1 MPNQFKQ
8 VASMSIALL
17 LAGCQT
23 PQTVKP
29 AQLVDNIVAADSTLQ
44 ANRDNAQ
51 TIGATTLSEYD
62 AVLLALKQNP
72 AFKSQLNDLELS
84 NADVQQANQ
93 IANPSLLYAFSA
105 AYKPYRYAIEFP
117 IEALLLRPMRLKQ
130 AQAQTQA
137 TQYQLMQSGFTLIR
151 DTRVAYAQAVIA
163 AEKRERLKQGLQL
176 SQTIASLTNT
186 REQLGDI
193 SAQETLLAQNEALL
207 AARDLQLADMDAQL
221 AQTQLMHILGWRDG
235 WADARKTLS
244 LSEQLIPACSAV
256 DIAQLKSVALSSR
269 PDILAAE
276 ATMAAAKEK
285 HTLSKFNWLGPSV
298 IADATSG
305 QSNGHVLAPAIR
317 MNLPLFNQNQGQIQ
331 RADAELAKAQQDAEA
346 VKLKASLEINT
357 AHLKYQ
363 RDCQEWQQLHTQL
376 QPNARQTIQYA
387 ESAYRDGEI
396 AYLNVLE
403 SSKRFISL
411 QLRETQLK
419 ADLISSWSDLMRSTS
434 HAATRP

>member
-1 MPNQFKQ
+1 MPNQLKQ
-8 VASMSIALL
+8 AASMSIALL
-17 LAGCQT
+17 LTACQT
-23 PQTVKP
+23 PQTIRP
-29 AQLVDNIVAADSTLQ
+29 AQVVDSIVAADSTLQ
-44 ANRDNAQ
+44 ANRNNDQ
-51 TIGATTLSEYD
+51 TSNATTLSEYD

-72 AFKSQLNDLELS
+72 AFKSQLSELELS

-93 IANPSLLYAFSA
+93 IANPSLFYAFSA
-105 AYKPYRYAIEFP
+105 ANKPYRYAIEFP

-130 AQAQTQA
+130 AQAQAQA

-176 SQTIASLTNT
+176 NQTIASLTNT

-193 SAQETLLAQNEALL
+193 STQETLLAQNEALL

-221 AQTQLMHILGWRDG
+221 AQTQLMHMLGWMDG
-235 WADARKTLS
+235 HKTLS

-346 VKLKASLEINT
+346 VKFKASLEINT

-419 ADLISSWSDLMRSTS
+419 ADLISNWSDLMRSTS